1 VLLKTISISFWQE
14 RSSPRVSLAHG
25 SCNKNHRLGDSGQGD
40 KGSVVD
46 STSDSAWSD
55 FSAISATDFNH
66 GQLMAHMAQL
76 LSILKTI
83 QAEHRTSLMLL
94 ELTARQHEIDKM
106 LKAMQS
112 RASSEGCG
120 VPIEASNDTAQ
131 RTAGPQPRS
140 PPF

>member
-1 VLLKTISISFWQE
+1 MLFTTISISFLQE
-14 RSSPRVSLAHG
+14 KSYPRVSLARIE
-25 SCNKNHRLGDSGQGD
+25 NHRLFDSGQGD
-40 KGSVVD
+40 KSSESSDVH
-46 STSDSAWSD
+46 STSDSVCSD

-83 QAEHRTSLMLL
+83 QAEHPMSFRMLL
-94 ELTARQHEIDKM
+94 ELTAKQHEIDNM

-120 VPIEASNDTAQ
+120 IPIEASSHPSTYH
-131 RTAGPQPRS
+131 PV
-140 PPF
+140 